1 MSREAA
7 LDLRQIIRACDDA
20 VVAIGL
26 QRSRPFRW
34 PVSCA
39 FPVPHN
45 TPVHLQSELGLRV
58 PAMAVIV
65 TGATI
70 AGLWAALPAVS
81 NAAEH
86 PASI

>member
-7 LDLRQIIRACDDA
+7 LDLRQIIRARDDA

-26 QRSRPFRW
+26 QRSRPFRR
-34 PVSCA
+34 PPRCA
-39 FPVPHN
+39 FTVPHN
-45 TPVHLQSELGLRV
+45 TPVHRQSELRRRGA

-65 TGATI
+65 AGAT
-70 AGLWAALPAVS
+70 LPVFI
-81 NAAEH
+81 NTAEH